1 MNGSDLVDN
10 LIDELERAKDLLY
23 LQNPDESSE
32 EAILINDIKADLDRY
47 YDVAEV
53 INDTVNQVI
62 AEYLLDSH
70 IEKNMGICM
79 KSLKFK
85 FGALLDSKVASEVVK
100 EYIK

>member
-1 MNGSDLVDN
+1 MNGSNLVDN

-53 INDTVNQVI
+53 INDTVR
-62 AEYLLDSH
+62 H
-70 IEKNMGICM
+70 I
-79 KSLKFK
+79 
-85 FGALLDSKVASEVVK
+85 KV
-100 EYIK
+100 

>member
-32 EAILINDIKADLDRY
+32 EAILVNDIKADLDRY

-53 INDTVNQVI
+53 INDTVR
-62 AEYLLDSH
+62 H
-70 IEKNMGICM
+70 IK
-79 KSLKFK
+79 
-85 FGALLDSKVASEVVK
+85 D
-100 EYIK
+100 

>member
-32 EAILINDIKADLDRY
+32 EAILVNDIKADLDRY

-53 INDTVNQVI
+53 IKETVR
-62 AEYLLDSH
+62 H
-70 IEKNMGICM
+70 I
-79 KSLKFK
+79 
-85 FGALLDSKVASEVVK
+85 KV
-100 EYIK
+100 

>member
-32 EAILINDIKADLDRY
+32 EAILVNNIKADLDRY

-53 INDTVNQVI
+53 INDTVR
-62 AEYLLDSH
+62 H
-70 IEKNMGICM
+70 I
-79 KSLKFK
+79 
-85 FGALLDSKVASEVVK
+85 KV
-100 EYIK
+100 

>member
-53 INDTVNQVI
+53 INDTVR
-62 AEYLLDSH
+62 H
-70 IEKNMGICM
+70 I
-79 KSLKFK
+79 
-85 FGALLDSKVASEVVK
+85 KV
-100 EYIK
+100 

>member
-32 EAILINDIKADLDRY
+32 EAILVNDIKADLDKY

-53 INDTVNQVI
+53 IKDTVR
-62 AEYLLDSH
+62 H
-70 IEKNMGICM
+70 I
-79 KSLKFK
+79 
-85 FGALLDSKVASEVVK
+85 KV
-100 EYIK
+100 

>member
-32 EAILINDIKADLDRY
+32 EAILVNDIKADLDRY

-53 INDTVNQVI
+53 INDTVR
-62 AEYLLDSH
+62 H
-70 IEKNMGICM
+70 I
-79 KSLKFK
+79 
-85 FGALLDSKVASEVVK
+85 KVQ
-100 EYIK
+100 

>member
-32 EAILINDIKADLDRY
+32 EAILVNDIKADLDRY

-53 INDTVNQVI
+53 INDTVRPVSYTHLTLPTNR
-62 AEYLLDSH
+62 
-70 IEKNMGICM
+70 
-79 KSLKFK
+79 
-85 FGALLDSKVASEVVK
+85 EV
-100 EYIK
+100 

>member
-32 EAILINDIKADLDRY
+32 EAIWVNDIKADLDRY

-53 INDTVNQVI
+53 INDTVR
-62 AEYLLDSH
+62 H
-70 IEKNMGICM
+70 I
-79 KSLKFK
+79 
-85 FGALLDSKVASEVVK
+85 KV
-100 EYIK
+100 

>member
-23 LQNPDESSE
+23 LQNPDELSE

-53 INDTVNQVI
+53 INDTVR
-62 AEYLLDSH
+62 H
-70 IEKNMGICM
+70 I
-79 KSLKFK
+79 
-85 FGALLDSKVASEVVK
+85 KV
-100 EYIK
+100 

>member
-32 EAILINDIKADLDRY
+32 EAILVNNIKADLDKY

-53 INDTVNQVI
+53 INDTVR
-62 AEYLLDSH
+62 H
-70 IEKNMGICM
+70 I
-79 KSLKFK
+79 
-85 FGALLDSKVASEVVK
+85 KV
-100 EYIK
+100 

>member
-32 EAILINDIKADLDRY
+32 EAILVNDIKADLDKY

-53 INDTVNQVI
+53 INDTVR
-62 AEYLLDSH
+62 H
-70 IEKNMGICM
+70 I
-79 KSLKFK
+79 
-85 FGALLDSKVASEVVK
+85 KV
-100 EYIK
+100 

>member
-1 MNGSDLVDN
+1 MNGNDLVDN

-53 INDTVNQVI
+53 INDTVR
-62 AEYLLDSH
+62 H
-70 IEKNMGICM
+70 I
-79 KSLKFK
+79 
-85 FGALLDSKVASEVVK
+85 KV
-100 EYIK
+100 

>member
-32 EAILINDIKADLDRY
+32 EAILVNDIKADLDRY

-53 INDTVNQVI
+53 INDTVR
-62 AEYLLDSH
+62 H
-70 IEKNMGICM
+70 I
-79 KSLKFK
+79 
-85 FGALLDSKVASEVVK
+85 KV
-100 EYIK
+100 

>member
-10 LIDELERAKDLLY
+10 LIDVLERAKDLLY

-53 INDTVNQVI
+53 INDTVR
-62 AEYLLDSH
+62 H
-70 IEKNMGICM
+70 I
-79 KSLKFK
+79 
-85 FGALLDSKVASEVVK
+85 KV
-100 EYIK
+100 